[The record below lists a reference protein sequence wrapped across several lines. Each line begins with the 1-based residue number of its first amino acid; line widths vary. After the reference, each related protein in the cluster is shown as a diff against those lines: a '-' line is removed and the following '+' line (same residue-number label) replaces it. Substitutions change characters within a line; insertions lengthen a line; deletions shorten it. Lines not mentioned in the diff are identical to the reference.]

1 MEILKKFQNI
11 KNIKIFS
18 LLSCLTFLYFE
29 KRSKPKFTRIKKNTW
44 QSVCINILVLVSIV
58 NCDCPNVKGNTNKH
72 TDGNGCNDFVL
83 RSVLNVN

>member
-1 MEILKKFQNI
+1 M
-11 KNIKIFS
+11 
-18 LLSCLTFLYFE
+18 
-29 KRSKPKFTRIKKNTW
+29 
-44 QSVCINILVLVSIV
+44 LVLVSIV